1 MSSPPWAPHWQGAA
15 SPQVRS
21 TVPLARYEKN
31 RILNRFVLVALLL
44 GSGLTITFSPDVVKK
59 LEGNFEQRLA
69 SLHAE
74 KADVFAIEPAAGPL
88 EDVDFSANPTPAPA
102 VSVAEPASEPAV
114 KRPSLYE
121 VAVNT
126 LGRMAVQLTL
136 PSTAAVKENA
146 FAVEPQAGPEEA
158 TIEPPVQPAAKP
170 AAVSVSTRVR
180 TTQEAPYYFMPIP
193 VGEPNGIIP
202 ASSELEVLERRGE
215 RLRVRYNA
223 NMVWITATR
232 TEMLSQ

>member
-1 MSSPPWAPHWQGAA
+1 
-15 SPQVRS
+15 
-21 TVPLARYEKN
+21 
-31 RILNRFVLVALLL
+31 
-44 GSGLTITFSPDVVKK
+44 
-59 LEGNFEQRLA
+59 LA

-74 KADVFAIEPAAGPL
+74 KTDVFAIEPAAGPL
-88 EDVDFSANPTPAPA
+88 EEVDFSANPTLAPA
-102 VSVAEPASEPAV
+102 VAAAEPASEPAV

-158 TIEPPVQPAAKP
+158 TIQPPVQPAANP
-170 AAVSVSTRVR
+170 AAVPVSVR